1 MTTVTR
7 RRWLVV
13 ALALV
18 IGAGLLLAVLHTPPA
33 RRSVLAFASGT
44 LDDQY
49 DVQLQA
55 ERLDY
60 NLLTLNFELT
70 GLSLATSGADTPFFS
85 AGRVDVDLPW
95 SAVTGPLMLTVVEV
109 DQATLQLLQSADGQ
123 WNLPT
128 SGEGEVSDTETAF
141 ALPPVGRV
149 DLTNFGISVQAP
161 DYDISATG
169 VSLQL
174 AAAGESSAALSGPL
188 QVAQPVDIRW
198 RDQRT
203 TLDQL
208 DAHLAFDGENLDLQ
222 PLEAQL
228 PEGRLVI
235 EGRALSLFS
244 EPTLDL
250 TYRTDVL
257 LSRAATWW
265 RPDHEVEGQAVASGS
280 VTGPVAA
287 PNVTADIETSGL
299 RWAEVS
305 DLAVR
310 ATARLEPGAFVID
323 HATVTHRDGSLDVT
337 GRLALGDLPEPSQV
351 EATWRDLDTLELV
364 RQLNLGLPYT
374 PAGIV
379 SGRGVATWT
388 EWSLDAI
395 QVETEVT
402 SRARPDQP
410 RAVPVGGTA
419 RLETNSGEWLA
430 EFEEIT
436 VPGLSVRGRVA
447 GQLPS
452 GALPLTDSTL
462 EGTLNITASDLAQ
475 IAQTFALS
483 GLVGDADTPG
493 ISGATTAEITLA
505 GSVGSPVAEARI
517 FDTRAGYRGL
527 EGIDIRSTIVA
538 DGTRISLGPFEATV
552 GPNQVAGDLQLDV
565 EANTVAGIVN
575 ASFPDV
581 SAFASAL
588 PEAVAPA
595 GRLSA
600 QITVSGNVD
609 SPHLEAEVEGRE
621 ITVRGRVLDQLT
633 ASVAL
638 DQGVL
643 GIEMFEARQQT
654 GFVRLQGS
662 YKLADGTYEVALTG
676 RELSVE
682 SLVAAAEDDAS
693 LGGQLQFNLMSS
705 GSLSNPTGTGTARVD
720 ALEWA
725 GRTLETADFAL
736 TLGKEGG
743 RVDAEIPSLNAAA
756 TATVGLVGD
765 DTSFDVTADFVRT
778 ELARVL
784 RSTGGDAPQLDVS
797 GYASLQLRA
806 TGDRTSLAETRIA
819 LEVRELDGFVGP
831 TRLRLADPGSLE
843 YAGGVVTTERLELLL
858 DDTRLTL
865 AGSLGNTATGRLTA
879 TLAGDLSDLEPL
891 AAMAAG
897 GSNGPPAAVTL
908 SGAIDTEIVVT
919 GSFQEPTVSS
929 QLQVRNGSVGFE
941 EVPSAHEL
949 EIDLSYDMQAVR
961 IERLDGTWQ
970 GISLSG
976 RGELPAALLGDR
988 LPSWLA
994 PPTIDKPVARLTLT
1008 ADRITTEAL
1017 APFVDPESLGD
1028 FETGASAQ
1036 LDIEAD
1042 GLTLEDISGTLRFGD
1057 LDLVVAGVPFNQ
1069 RRETSFEL
1077 ADGRLQVRAFD
1088 WGNEEDYLT
1097 LGGTIDLQG
1106 ERTAD
1111 LTVTAEL
1118 DLRTVSAFTT
1128 DVSTEGN
1135 ALLIANIQG
1144 ALGDPQING
1153 TIELTGAGLRLS
1165 DPQLIVSDLSGALL
1179 LTRDTIQLYE
1189 LTGEANGGPLEI
1201 SGELELVGLQPRGDV
1216 QIVGRGIAMELPEGV
1231 RTEID
1236 TDITLGLLADEI
1248 ALRGTVTVL
1257 RGAYRETLLLTG
1269 GLLAALQEQESVTIV
1284 GIDEPSP
1291 LDAITLNVRVVT
1303 AEDIII
1309 DNNYADAAVGFDLR
1323 VVGTAASPALTG
1335 RAALVEGGQIRL
1347 GNRLYEIETGTVDFV
1362 DPTAIEPALDITA
1375 RTRVSGRDITV
1386 SIAGVPDALTT
1397 EFQSYPPESESDIV
1411 SLLLTGRTLEEVGV
1425 APQEA
1430 AAEQALGLASTE
1442 FLGTAGRSVGVDT
1455 LRVEQEVGT
1464 GQIRFDSSLVASETD
1479 PSTRLTVGKN
1489 LSDQVQLIASQ
1500 DLVETG
1506 QLTWI
1511 LEYLPRRNIEL
1522 RFVLDDVNDKAYEFR
1537 HALSLSRPARRLT
1550 ATSSAPR
1557 RDVRVATVEFTGELG
1572 VPEAELRN
1580 RLSLNVGDR
1589 FDFYRWQQDRDEL
1602 ERFYAGRDYLQARV
1616 RPQRIEETADTIAL
1630 TFEVVRGP
1638 LSVLTIEGRALPDD
1652 VVSRMRETWTR
1663 AVFDGFLLD
1672 ELQALAREHLV
1683 NDGFLRSE
1691 LEIEVQDQRDLG
1703 RKEIVLRIS
1712 EGPRT
1717 DERQIAFRGNERLG
1731 PDALQ
1736 TFILRRGVD
1745 VTAWVDPEPLTRTL
1759 VALYQSEGMLDTQ
1772 ITVEPPEFQGSIA
1785 TLPVRVIEGPV
1796 YTISSISVEGVET
1809 RPREVVEALIRPQPG
1824 DVYAGI
1830 GLTGARGRI
1839 DRNYRQAGFNA
1850 VRVSVQSTV
1859 DRDTSTVSVTFDVVE
1874 GPQQI
1879 IQEIEFVGGERTRTS
1894 LVTRALRI
1902 SPGQPV
1908 DLGAWNRAR
1917 RRLYETGAFRSVDI
1931 EAEPLD
1937 AASSD
1942 AEAGQ
1947 QPVRA
1952 TVVLEEWPTY
1962 RLRYGLQLQDQ
1973 EVPLGDQTEQSFH
1986 LGLVGDLTRQNFVG
2000 RAITL
2005 GTAFRWDTTNRIV
2018 RGFARIPSFFGLPI
2032 TSNVFLAQEHET
2044 FGDQDFLTT
2053 ADLSRLT
2060 LEQRL
2065 RPRPTMTLAYSYNF
2079 DRNHTFDPSP
2089 DPNDPF
2095 GGFDETVNIARL
2107 SAGVIIDSRDD
2118 LFNASRGWFHSSSVE
2133 YGPELL
2139 GSQLRFAKYTGQ
2151 QFHYWSVAG
2160 GVVLASAARVG
2171 VAAGFN
2177 QDLIPS
2183 ERFFSGGGNTIRGY
2197 RQDSLGP
2204 ISFFGRPQ
2212 GGNASVVLNQE
2223 VRFPIFGIVRGVGF
2237 LDAGNVFPLF
2247 EDFSMSD
2254 LRVGAGVGLRFD
2266 TPFGLFRLDFAAP
2279 LSEVDDDLKSRFF
2292 FSIGQVF

>member
-1 MTTVTR
+1 MKTVTR

-44 LDDQY
+44 LDDRY
-49 DVQLQA
+49 GVQLQA
-55 ERLDY
+55 ESLDY

-70 GLSLATSGADTPFFS
+70 GLSLATSETDTPFFS
-85 AGRVDVDLPW
+85 AGRVHVDLPW
-95 SAVTGPLMLTVVEV
+95 SAVTGQLMLTAVEA
-109 DQATLQLLQSADGQ
+109 DQATLALLQSADGQ

-128 SGEGEVSDTETAF
+128 SVEGEVSDTETAF

-149 DLTNFGISVQAP
+149 DLTNFGISVRAP
-161 DYDISATG
+161 DYDIAATAI
-169 VSLQL
+169 SLQL
-174 AAAGESSAALSGPL
+174 AASGESSAALSGPL
-188 QVAQPVDIRW
+188 HVTQPVEIRW

-203 TLDQL
+203 TLAQL
-208 DAHLAFDGENLDLQ
+208 DAQLALDGENLDLQ
-222 PLEAQL
+222 PLEVQL
-228 PEGRLVI
+228 PEGGLVV
-235 EGRALSLFS
+235 EGQALSLFS

-250 TYRTDVL
+250 AYRADIV
-257 LSRAATWW
+257 LSRAAAWW

-280 VTGPVAA
+280 ITGPVAA
-287 PNVTADIETSGL
+287 PSVTAEMETSGL
-299 RWAEVS
+299 QWAEVS

-323 HATVTHRDGSLDVT
+323 QATLTHRDGTLDAT
-337 GRLALGDLPEPSQV
+337 ARLALGDPPESNQV
-351 EATWRDLDTLELV
+351 EATWRDLDALELV
-364 RQLNLGLPYT
+364 RQLDLQLPYA

-379 SGRGVATWT
+379 SGRGILTWT
-388 EWSLDAI
+388 DWSPDAI
-395 QVETEVT
+395 QVEAEIT
-402 SRARPDQP
+402 SRGRPDQP
-410 RAVPVGGTA
+410 GAVPVGGTA

-430 EFEEIT
+430 ELEEIT
-436 VPGLSVRGRVA
+436 VPGLFVRGRVA
-447 GQLPS
+447 GQIPS
-452 GALPLTDSTL
+452 GAPLLTDSTL
-462 EGTLNITASDLAQ
+462 EGDLNVTASDVAQ

-483 GLVGDADTPG
+483 GLVGDAATPG
-493 ISGATTAEITLA
+493 ISGAATADISLA
-505 GSVGSPVAEARI
+505 GTVGSPIAEGRI
-517 FDTRAGYRGL
+517 FDTRVGYRGI
-527 EGIDIRSTIVA
+527 EEIDLRATIVA
-538 DGTRISLGPFEATV
+538 DGERVSLGPFEATV
-552 GPNQVAGDLQLDV
+552 GANQVAGDLQLDF
-565 EANTVAGIVN
+565 EGDAIAGVVDVN
-575 ASFPDV
+575 FPDV
-581 SAFASAL
+581 SALEPMF
-588 PEAVAPA
+588 PEAVAPT
-595 GRLSA
+595 GRLEA
-600 QITVSGNVD
+600 HVTVSGNVD

-621 ITVRGRVLDQLT
+621 MTVGGRMLDQLT
-633 ASVAL
+633 ASVGL

-643 GIEMFEARQQT
+643 GLEMVEARQQT

-662 YKLADGTYEVALTG
+662 YTLADGTYHLELTG

-693 LGGQLQFNLMSS
+693 LGGQLQFDLTSN
-705 GSLSNPTGTGTARVD
+705 GSLSNPTGTGAARID

-725 GRTLETADFAL
+725 GRSLEVANL
-736 TLGKEGG
+736 TLVIGEEGA
-743 RVDAEIPSLNAAA
+743 RVDAEIPSLNATA
-756 TATVGLVGD
+756 TAAVGLVGD

-784 RSTGGDAPQLDVS
+784 RPTGGDDPQLDVS
-797 GYASLQLRA
+797 GSASLQLRA
-806 TGDRTSLAETRIA
+806 TGDRTSLADTRMT

-843 YAGGVVTTERLELLL
+843 YAGGAVTTERLELLL
-858 DDTRLTL
+858 DDTRLTF
-865 AGSLGNTATGRLTA
+865 AGSLGDTATGRLTA
-879 TLAGDLSDLEPL
+879 TLTGDLSDLEPL
-891 AAMAAG
+891 AEMVAG
-897 GSNGPPAAVTL
+897 GGSGAPADVTL

-919 GSFQEPTVSS
+919 GSFQEPTISS
-929 QLQVRNGSVGFE
+929 QIQVRGGNVGFGE
-941 EVPSAHEL
+941 FPSAQEL
-949 EIDLSYDMQAVR
+949 ELDLSYDMQEVR
-961 IERLDGTWQ
+961 LERLDGTWE
-970 GISLSG
+970 GTSLSG
-976 RGELPAALLGDR
+976 RGELPAALLGDH
-988 LPSWLA
+988 LPAWLV
-994 PPTIDKPVARLTLT
+994 PTTTDRPVARLTLT

-1028 FETGASAQ
+1028 FETHASAQ

-1042 GLTLEDISGTLRFGD
+1042 GLTLEDISGTIRFSD

-1077 ADGRLQVRAFD
+1077 ADGHVQVRAFD
-1088 WGNEEDYLT
+1088 WGNDEDYLT

-1128 DVSTEGN
+1128 DVTTEGN
-1135 ALLIANIQG
+1135 AFLIANIQG

-1153 TIELTGAGLRLS
+1153 TVELTGAGLRLS

-1216 QIVGRGIAMELPEGV
+1216 QVVGRGIAMELPEGV

-1236 TDITLGLLADEI
+1236 SDITLGLLPDEI
-1248 ALRGTVTVL
+1248 ALGGTVTVL
-1257 RGAYRETLLLTG
+1257 RGAYREALLLTG

-1309 DNNYADAAVGFDLR
+1309 DNNYADASVGFDLR

-1362 DPTAIEPALDITA
+1362 DPTAIEPELDITA

-1397 EFQSYPPESESDIV
+1397 EFQSDPPESESDIV

-1425 APQEA
+1425 APEEA

-1442 FLGTAGRSVGVDT
+1442 FLGTAGRSVGFDT
-1455 LRVEQEVGT
+1455 LRVEQEVGA

-1500 DLVETG
+1500 DLVDSG

-1537 HALSLSRPARRLT
+1537 HALSLGSPSRRLA
-1550 ATSSAPR
+1550 ATSAPR
-1557 RDVRVATVEFTGELG
+1557 RDLRVATVEFTGELG

-1580 RLSLNVGDR
+1580 RLSLNAGDE

-1602 ERFYAGRDYLQARV
+1602 ERFYADRDYLQARV

-1672 ELQALAREHLV
+1672 ELQTLVREHLV
-1683 NDGFLRSE
+1683 NDGFLQSE

-1717 DERQIAFRGNERLG
+1717 DERQIAFRGNERLSS
-1731 PDALQ
+1731 DALQ
-1736 TFILRRGVD
+1736 TFIRRQGVD
-1745 VTAWVDPEPLTRTL
+1745 VTGWADPEPLTRTL

-1796 YTISSISVEGVET
+1796 YTISSISVEGVEA
-1809 RPREVVEALIRPQPG
+1809 RPLEVVEALIRPQAG

-1839 DRNYRQAGFNA
+1839 DRSYRQAGFNA
-1850 VRVSVQSTV
+1850 VRVSVQSTI

-1879 IQEIEFVGGERTRTS
+1879 IREIEFVGGERTRTG

-1973 EVPLGDQTEQSFH
+1973 EVPLGDQTEQSFN

-2005 GTAFRWDTTNRIV
+2005 GTAFRWDTDNRIV

-2044 FGDQDFLTT
+2044 FGDPDLLTT

-2060 LEQRL
+2060 LEQRF
-2065 RPRPTMTLAYSYNF
+2065 RPRSTMTIAYSYNF
-2079 DRNHTFDPSP
+2079 DRNHTFDPNP

-2107 SAGVIIDSRDD
+2107 AAGVIIDSRDD

-2160 GVVLASAARVG
+2160 GVVLASAARFG

-2204 ISFFGRPQ
+2204 LSFFGRPT
-2212 GGNASVVLNQE
+2212 GGNGSIVLNQE

-2237 LDAGNVFPLF
+2237 LDTGNVFPLV
-2247 EDFSMSD
+2247 EDFSLRD
-2254 LRVGAGVGLRFD
+2254 LKVGAGVGVRFD
-2266 TPFGLFRLDFAAP
+2266 TPFGLFRLDFATP